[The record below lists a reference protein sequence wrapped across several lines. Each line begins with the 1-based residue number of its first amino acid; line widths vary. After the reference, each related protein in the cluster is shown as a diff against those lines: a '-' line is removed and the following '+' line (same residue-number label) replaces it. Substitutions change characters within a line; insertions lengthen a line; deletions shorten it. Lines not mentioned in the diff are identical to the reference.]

1 MFLVKNISIVSNLA
15 HTASAGSHS
24 INIMSNRLYRAER
37 CRDLAEECHAIAAL
51 CVPSTEMRNHYSRMS
66 KHYSTL
72 AEAEELGTL
81 AYDH

>member
-1 MFLVKNISIVSNLA
+1 MSLLDPRLKRRPP
-15 HTASAGSHS
+15 ASG
-24 INIMSNRLYRAER
+24 
-37 CRDLAEECHAIAAL
+37 ECHAIAAL